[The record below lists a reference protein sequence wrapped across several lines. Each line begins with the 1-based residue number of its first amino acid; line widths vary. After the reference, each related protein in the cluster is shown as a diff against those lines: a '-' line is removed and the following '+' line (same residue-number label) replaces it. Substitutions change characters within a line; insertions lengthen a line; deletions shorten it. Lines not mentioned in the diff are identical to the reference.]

1 MVYFCK
7 LQIKYKIE
15 LIPIFWIQRC
25 SNSFVEKKLK
35 INSRFIQCERKI
47 KSVRNTLDIEN
58 AENVI
63 PDLQRPTHVP
73 SYQFPFSTQ
82 MNIEM
87 IYNRMAYFLL
97 FCQRDLRFLSKKK
110 KKNFVLLT
118 KKVEKRRMLISQYWS
133 EKSWI
138 KNRNFRLFLWKFF
151 SI

>member
-15 LIPIFWIQRC
+15 LISIFWIQRC

-47 KSVRNTLDIEN
+47 KFVCNTLDIEN

-110 KKNFVLLT
+110 KKKLRSSDKESRETTYANFT
-118 KKVEKRRMLISQYWS
+118 ILIREILDQ
-133 EKSWI
+133 K
-138 KNRNFRLFLWKFF
+138 
-151 SI
+151 

>member
-15 LIPIFWIQRC
+15 LILIFWIQRC

-47 KSVRNTLDIEN
+47 KSVCNTLDIEN

-110 KKNFVLLT
+110 KKKLRSSDKESRETTYANFT
-118 KKVEKRRMLISQYWS
+118 ILIREILDQ
-133 EKSWI
+133 K
-138 KNRNFRLFLWKFF
+138 
-151 SI
+151 

>member
-25 SNSFVEKKLK
+25 SNSFVEKKL
-35 INSRFIQCERKI
+35 IYTMRRKI
-47 KSVRNTLDIEN
+47 KSVCNTLDIEN

-110 KKNFVLLT
+110 KKKLRSSDKESRETTYANFT
-118 KKVEKRRMLISQYWS
+118 ILIREILDQ
-133 EKSWI
+133 K
-138 KNRNFRLFLWKFF
+138 
-151 SI
+151 

>member
-1 MVYFCK
+1 M
-7 LQIKYKIE
+7 
-15 LIPIFWIQRC
+15 R
-25 SNSFVEKKLK
+25 
-35 INSRFIQCERKI
+35 RKI
-47 KSVRNTLDIEN
+47 KSVCNTLDIEN

-110 KKNFVLLT
+110 KKQLRSSDKESRETTYANFT
-118 KKVEKRRMLISQYWS
+118 ILIREILDQ
-133 EKSWI
+133 K
-138 KNRNFRLFLWKFF
+138 
-151 SI
+151 

>member
-47 KSVRNTLDIEN
+47 KSVCNTLDIEN

-110 KKNFVLLT
+110 KKKLRSSDKESRETTYANFT
-118 KKVEKRRMLISQYWS
+118 ILIREILDQ
-133 EKSWI
+133 K
-138 KNRNFRLFLWKFF
+138 
-151 SI
+151 